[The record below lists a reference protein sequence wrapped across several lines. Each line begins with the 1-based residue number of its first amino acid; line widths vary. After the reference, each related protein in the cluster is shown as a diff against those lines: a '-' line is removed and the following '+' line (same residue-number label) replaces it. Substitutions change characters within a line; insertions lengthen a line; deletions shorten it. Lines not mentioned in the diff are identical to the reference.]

1 MNIHDDFQRV
11 SVKIVSLEVK
21 LNNLVLPDSE
31 DFGNYCLYGKI
42 THKKFVA
49 LTVFTIYLGNNLII
63 DVSLSLNGRNT
74 WGVSL

>member
-1 MNIHDDFQRV
+1 MLISFLYNVEILVNIHDDFQRV

-49 LTVFTIYLGNNLII
+49 LSSQFILVTT
-63 DVSLSLNGRNT
+63 
-74 WGVSL
+74 